1 VAERPRGPRAVIAP
15 HRRLIAAG
23 SDRLER
29 ALADYFTGLRAR
41 VLRAFLRRKQ
51 HPSLVRVKASPS
63 IAWVDDYDWDA
74 EATRLGEVMSR
85 FYDTM
90 GRETWGVVNEQLNVG
105 ISWTLSARN
114 VRPIMR
120 DVARRVTRITEDG
133 RDAIRSM
140 VARNIED
147 EANADILERELRD
160 LLTHWGESGSRAH
173 VIALTESANAF
184 NLAAVAG
191 YRETDLVSQVEVY
204 DGPDC
209 GWTEHNDPDLADGST
224 RTLDEAQ
231 AYPISHPHC
240 QRAFGPVVSRE

>member
-1 VAERPRGPRAVIAP
+1 M
-15 HRRLIAAG
+15 
-23 SDRLER
+23 ER
-29 ALADYFTGLRAR
+29 ALADYFTGLRQR

-51 HPSLVRVKASPS
+51 HPTMVAVKASPG
-63 IAWVDDYDWDA
+63 IGWVDDYDWDA
-74 EATRLGEVMSR
+74 EATRLGQVLSP

-90 GRETWGVVNEQLNVG
+90 GREVWGVVNEQLNVG
-105 ISWTLSARN
+105 ISWNLSARN
-114 VRPIMR
+114 IRPIMR
-120 DVARRVTRITEDG
+120 DVATRVTRITEESK
-133 RDAIRSM
+133 DAIRSM

-147 EANADILERELRD
+147 EANADVLERELRD

-173 VIALTESANAF
+173 IIALTESANAF
-184 NLAAVAG
+184 NLSSVAG
-191 YRETDLVSQVEVY
+191 YRETGLVEQVEVY
-204 DGPDC
+204 DGTDC